1 MTPCSPSDI
10 REQLERILA
19 ASAFRRSPKLS
30 QFLRYVSDHHLAGRD
45 AAELKEYAIGVEVFQ
60 RGSDFDPRTDNIVR
74 SQAHR
79 LRALLASYYTGEGA
93 QDHIVVDLPRGSYLP
108 HFSLRPETEPAA
120 APVPA
125 APATT
130 ATRRWRLPLA
140 FAAVALLGLLTGLV
154 ILRRP
159 SVPALPAEFS
169 IDLPGNLRLDLDA
182 GIGVV
187 APDSRSLVV
196 PATDA
201 DGLRRLWWRSFAS
214 AALRPLSGTE
224 DAAFPF
230 WSPDGKHV
238 AFFADHRLKKITL
251 PDGPVQVICEAALAR
266 GGSWSPNGTIVFAA
280 SSSGPL
286 QADSSDGGPPRR
298 ATTLA
303 DARQETVHRWPVFL
317 PDGEQFLYYNGSLK
331 RGVSGVW
338 VGSLTG
344 RPARQLLSL
353 EEFTAPLV
361 VPSAAREPGWLLYTE
376 RGALTARPLDLA
388 NAEFTGDPQILA
400 SELPFPSSTGSAFHA
415 SGPAALVFVRG
426 VTTLTRPTTVSLAGD
441 VLSALPPDDFGELR
455 LSPDGRTLAFERRD
469 PALGTSDLWTLDLAR
484 LTRVRVSSDPTN
496 DLNPTWSSD
505 GARLVFSTRQGTRMG
520 LRIVNL
526 RDAKLGPF
534 VDGPHQADFPQDWSR
549 DRRFLLT
556 AESSPQTMF
565 DVWLLEL
572 AGEPPRVVRRVPVA
586 VEDGNQRQARLS
598 PDQRLV
604 AYTSD
609 HSGREDVY
617 IQLFDGASTRRWQ
630 VSSDGGAF
638 PLWSP
643 DGRHLYYL
651 APKGILTSVSI
662 GLTGGEVS
670 VGRPQTLFAAK
681 AYSYSAMRYPYAV
694 FPDGRFLLNRPVDSP
709 HHSMTVRLHWLP
721 SSR

>member
-1 MTPCSPSDI
+1 MPSSSTFP
-10 REQLERILA
+10 A
-19 ASAFRRSPKLS
+19 A
-30 QFLRYVSDHHLAGRD
+30 
-45 AAELKEYAIGVEVFQ
+45 
-60 RGSDFDPRTDNIVR
+60 
-74 SQAHR
+74 
-79 LRALLASYYTGEGA
+79 
-93 QDHIVVDLPRGSYLP
+93 SYLP
-108 HFSLRPETEPAA
+108 HFSLRAEAEPPA
-120 APVPA
+120 VPA
-125 APATT
+125 AL
-130 ATRRWRLPLA
+130 RWRLPLA
-140 FAAVALLGLLTGLV
+140 FAAVALLSLLAGLV
-154 ILRRP
+154 ISRRP
-159 SVPALPAEFS
+159 VPPVLPAEFS

-196 PATDA
+196 PATDT

-214 AALRPLSGTE
+214 ATLRPLAGTE

-266 GGSWSPNGTIVFAA
+266 GGSWSPNGTIVFAS

-286 QADSSDGGPPRR
+286 QAVAADRGQLRLAS
-298 ATTLA
+298 TLA
-303 DARQETVHRWPVFL
+303 EARQETVHRWPVFL

-331 RGVSGVW
+331 KGISGVW
-338 VGSLTG
+338 VGSLAG
-344 RPARQLLSL
+344 APPRQLLSL

-361 VPSAAREPGWLLYTE
+361 VPSAAGGPGWLLYTE
-376 RGALTARPLDLA
+376 RGALTVRPFHLDK
-388 NAEFTGDPQILA
+388 AEFAGDPQILA
-400 SELPFPSSTGSAFHA
+400 SELPFPSSTGGAFHA

-426 VTTLTRPTTVSLAGD
+426 AATLTRPTTVSPAGD
-441 VLSALPPDDFGELR
+441 VLATLPPDDFGELR
-455 LSPDGRTLAFERRD
+455 LSPDGRILAFERRD
-469 PALGTSDLWTLDLAR
+469 PSLGTSDLWTLDLAR

-496 DLNPTWSSD
+496 DLNPTWSADSA
-505 GARLVFSTRQGTRMG
+505 GLIFSTRQGTRMG
-520 LRIVNL
+520 LRILNFQ
-526 RDAKLGPF
+526 DAKLGPF

-565 DVWLLEL
+565 DVWLLQL
-572 AGEPPRVVRRVPVA
+572 SLDSPTRVVRRIPVA

-604 AYTSD
+604 VYNSD
-609 HSGREDVY
+609 HSGREEVY
-617 IQLFDGASTRRWQ
+617 LKFVDGSSTRRWQ

-638 PLWSP
+638 PLWSA
-643 DGRHLYYL
+643 DGRQLYYL
-651 APKGILTSVSI
+651 APRGILNAVSI
-662 GLTGGEVS
+662 GLAAGEVS
-670 VGRPQTLFAAK
+670 IGRPQPLFAAK

-694 FPDGRFLLNRPVDSP
+694 FPDGRFLLNRPVDAS

-721 SSR
+721 PTH